1 VTDENVAV
9 AGNLAGWSKGLL
21 CMGCVVAEV
30 SVGETAGH
38 AAPPSDRDAL
48 MALFYAQYGRL
59 VRLVQVVN
67 AVDDSDAREAV
78 HDAFVKVFARPR
90 VLRDASTA
98 EAYLRSAVLNAARTR
113 AGRNT
118 RRRSHETPTAPADM
132 TEPGTASAEPD
143 DVARLLSSLPRRQR
157 EVVAARLVL
166 DLSEQQTADL
176 LGLSQGSVKSYL
188 HKALAALRLEAGGEP
203 T

>member
-1 VTDENVAV
+1 
-9 AGNLAGWSKGLL
+9 
-21 CMGCVVAEV
+21 MGCVVAEV

-90 VLRDASTA
+90 VLRDASAA

-113 AGRNT
+113 ANRNT
-118 RRRSHETPTAPADM
+118 RRRSRETPTAPADM
-132 TEPGTASAEPD
+132 TEPGAASAEPD

-188 HKALAALRLEAGGEP
+188 HKALAALRTEAGGEP
-203 T
+203 S

>member
-1 VTDENVAV
+1 MGGTVTEIG
-9 AGNLAGWSKGLL
+9 AGD
-21 CMGCVVAEV
+21 VVA
-30 SVGETAGH
+30 
-38 AAPPSDRDAL
+38 AAASAPSDGSAL

-59 VRLVQVVN
+59 VRLVQVVGG
-67 AVDDSDAREAV
+67 VDETDAREAV

-90 VLRDASTA
+90 VLRDPAAA

-113 AGRNT
+113 ASVAS
-118 RRRSHETPTAPADM
+118 RRRHRETPTPPEQMGEPDPAM
-132 TEPGTASAEPD
+132 VEPG
-143 DVARLLSSLPRRQR
+143 DVGHLLASLPRRQR

-176 LGLSQGSVKSYL
+176 LGLSPGSVKSYL
-188 HKALAALRLEAGGEP
+188 HKALAALRIEAGDER

>member
-1 VTDENVAV
+1 
-9 AGNLAGWSKGLL
+9 
-21 CMGCVVAEV
+21 MGCVVAEV
-30 SVGETAGH
+30 STGEITADST
-38 AAPPSDRDAL
+38 PPSDSSAL

-67 AVDDSDAREAV
+67 GLDETDAREAV

-90 VLRDASTA
+90 VLRDVSTA

-113 AGRNT
+113 ATRSS
-118 RRRSHETPTAPADM
+118 RRRSRETSTPPAQLTDA
-132 TEPGTASAEPD
+132 GTAADEPD
-143 DVARLLSSLPRRQR
+143 DVARMLASLPRRQR

-176 LGLSQGSVKSYL
+176 LGLSPGSVKSYL
-188 HKALAALRLEAGGEP
+188 HKALAALRIQAGEMP
-203 T
+203 S